1 MPRVLIDDT
10 PLFAEAYLGSV
21 RRAMEEN
28 NQMLDED
35 GGKSFAEL
43 LGETSTE
50 QGWLK
55 PGQRVEAVIV
65 KVTPEW
71 VFIDVGGKHEGYL
84 DRREFLDAEGNVTV
98 KEGETLRAYFLSS
111 KHNEKLFST
120 KISSGEAGRS
130 FLADAAENGIPVEGV
145 VEKEVKGGYEIKVA
159 GDVRGFCPFS
169 QMGLFRTATT
179 ADWIGKRLSFRIM
192 EYGERGRNVVVSH
205 RAILEEEREK
215 QKEILKET
223 LKEGM
228 TVRGT
233 IVSLQKFGAFVD
245 LGGVQGL
252 IPMSEIAWERV
263 GEASDKLTIGQEVEA
278 AILKLDWAQDRVT
291 LSLRSNL
298 PDPWNKVEG
307 QFPEG
312 LSLTGTVVR
321 LTKFGA
327 FVNLASGV
335 DGLIHIS
342 RLGRGKRIT
351 HPSEVIKE
359 GQPLAVRIEK
369 IDREAKRI
377 SLALAGDNEIDEGKA
392 EEAEDLRK
400 YMGNSSASSFGSLG
414 DILQKKMAAE
424 KKRK

>member
-1 MPRVLIDDT
+1 
-10 PLFAEAYLGSV
+10 
-21 RRAMEEN
+21 MEEN
-28 NQMLDED
+28 IQVSEED
-35 GGKSFAEL
+35 GGKSFAEM
-43 LGETSTE
+43 LGESAMD
-50 QGWLK
+50 QGWLT

-65 KVTPEW
+65 KITPEW

-98 KEGETLRAYFLSS
+98 KEGETIRAYFLSS
-111 KHNEKLFST
+111 QRNEKLFTT
-120 KISSGEAGRS
+120 KIGSGEAGRA
-130 FLADAAENGIPVEGV
+130 FLADAADSGIPVEGL
-145 VEKEVKGGYEIKVA
+145 VEKEVKGGFEIRVA

-169 QMGLFRTATT
+169 QMGLFRTEVA
-179 ADWIGKRLSFRIM
+179 ADWIGKRLSFRII

-205 RAILEEEREK
+205 RAILEEERAK
-215 QKEILKET
+215 QKEVLKET

-228 TVRGT
+228 TVKGT
-233 IVSLQKFGAFVD
+233 VVSLQKFGAFVD

-252 IPMSEIAWERV
+252 IPISEIAWERV
-263 GEASDKLTIGQEVEA
+263 GEVSDKLTIGQEIEA
-278 AILKLDWAQDRVT
+278 AILKLDWEQDRVS
-291 LSLRSNL
+291 LSLRSIL
-298 PDPWNKVEG
+298 PDPWDKVEG

-327 FVNLASGV
+327 FVNLSSGV

-351 HPSEVIKE
+351 HPSEILKE
-359 GQPLAVRIEK
+359 GQAVAVRIEK
-369 IDREAKRI
+369 IDRGAKRI
-377 SLALAGDNEIDEGKA
+377 SLALAGDEEAGDGKA

-400 YMGNSSASSFGSLG
+400 YMGDKSSSFGSLG
-414 DILQKKMAAE
+414 DILQKKMAAG